1 MANDGERGGG
11 PRAPIGR
18 ILGKAATGTI
28 NLAVAGGA
36 AVGAAALHSW
46 PVLALGG
53 VAYAALV
60 AWDMASPRFWKQA
73 LAAPPAELPDPDKLL
88 DQSTRDAV
96 RAILSAR
103 KELAAVLE
111 ETSDEVKG
119 HLGMTLSSITELEQR
134 SARLIS
140 RAEELARYLAK
151 VSAEPVRQEIARL
164 DEKARAA
171 RDPAARREYESAR
184 VTREEQLKALDDIAG
199 ARERVVA
206 NLSRIV
212 ATLEGLPAKI
222 VRMRALDAQAMDQL
236 SGSMHDELEHMN
248 GELKAFEETLKTL
261 GEMASA

>member
-1 MANDGERGGG
+1 MANEGERGDG
-11 PRAPIGR
+11 PRSPVGR
-18 ILGKAATGTI
+18 VLGKAATGAV
-28 NLAVAGGA
+28 NLAVAGSA

-73 LAAPPAELPDPDKLL
+73 LAAPPAALPDPDELL
-88 DQSTRDAV
+88 DHATRDAV

-103 KELAAVLE
+103 KELEAVLE

-119 HLGMTLSSITELEQR
+119 HLGQTLSSITELEQR

-140 RAEELARYLAK
+140 RAEELARYLGK
-151 VSAEPVRQEIARL
+151 VSAAPVRQEITRL
-164 DEKARAA
+164 DEKARSA

-184 VTREEQLKALDDIAG
+184 KAREEQLKALDDIAG

-248 GELKAFEETLKTL
+248 VELKAFEETLTTL